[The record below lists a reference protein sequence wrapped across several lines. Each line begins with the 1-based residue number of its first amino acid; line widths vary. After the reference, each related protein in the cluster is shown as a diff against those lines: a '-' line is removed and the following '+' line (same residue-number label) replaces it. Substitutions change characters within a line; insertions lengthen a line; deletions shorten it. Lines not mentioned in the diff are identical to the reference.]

1 MSDDDSETGMTIV
14 IVIVLLLIIGFLII
28 AIPKIMRYILYG

>member
-28 AIPKIMRYILYG
+28 AIPKIMRYILYD